1 MKILLVED
9 DEQTAGYVKQGL
21 AELGHVCDHVGS
33 GLDGLTAALTS
44 TYDAIILDRNLPQ
57 MDGLTVLK
65 ALRSENCRTP
75 VLLLSALG
83 QVEDRVTGLDAG
95 ADDYLA
101 KPFSFKELIA
111 RLSAISRRAGGE
123 DPAEARLV
131 AGELTLD
138 LLTRVASRGERRIDL
153 LTKEF
158 QLLEYLM
165 RHSGQVVT
173 RGMLLEAIWNYSF
186 LPGANVI
193 DVHISR
199 LRNKIDGEGERPLI
213 HTVRGAGYRLSAV

>member
-1 MKILLVED
+1 MLLVED
-9 DEQTAGYVKQGL
+9 DTETASYLKQGL
-21 AELGHVCDHVGS
+21 AELGHVCDHVCS
-33 GLDGLTAALTS
+33 GLEGLTAALTG
-44 TYDAIILDRNLPQ
+44 TYDAIVLDRNLPQ

-83 QVEDRVTGLDAG
+83 QVDDRIAGLDAG

-111 RLSAISRRAGGE
+111 RLNAISRRLGGE
-123 DPAEARLV
+123 EAPEARLV
-131 AGELTLD
+131 VGELSLD
-138 LLTRVASRGERRIDL
+138 LLTRAASRGDRRIEL

-173 RGMLLEAIWNYSF
+173 RAMLLEAIWNYSF
-186 LPGANVI
+186 LPGTNVI

-199 LRNKIDGEGERPLI
+199 LRSKIDPEGERPLI
-213 HTVRGAGYRLSAV
+213 HTVRGAGYRLDAA